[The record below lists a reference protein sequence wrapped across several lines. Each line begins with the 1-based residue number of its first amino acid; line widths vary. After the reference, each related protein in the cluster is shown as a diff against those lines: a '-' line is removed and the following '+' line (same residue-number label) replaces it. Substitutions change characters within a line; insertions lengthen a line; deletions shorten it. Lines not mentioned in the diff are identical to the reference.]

1 MYIEIKAIET
11 DGETREKAAVHRACW
26 LDAYRDLVSADYL
39 DRLTP
44 ERCEKIAFALRDCTL
59 IAKDGGRVVGFSG
72 FGKRRDDPEEGE
84 IVAVYVL
91 REYYGTGVGKAL
103 LDAAAEKL
111 GGCRRLFL
119 WCLDGNER
127 ALRFYEKNGFRPDG
141 GKNYLDSL
149 KATEIRLVRDR

>member
-1 MYIEIKAIET
+1 MEIEIKKIET
-11 DGETREKAAVHRACW
+11 DGEAREKAAVHRTCW
-26 LDAYRDLVSADYL
+26 LEAYRDLVSTDYL

-44 ERCEKIAFALRDCTL
+44 EICEKIAFALRDGTL

-72 FGKRRDDPEEGE
+72 FVKRPERPEEGE

-91 REYYGTGVGKAL
+91 SEYYGTGVGKAL

-111 GGCRRLFL
+111 EGCRRLFL
-119 WCLDGNER
+119 WCLEGNKR

-141 GKNYLDSL
+141 ERKYLESL
-149 KATEIRLVRDR
+149 RATEIRLVRDR